1 MTMRNVFIG
10 IGLVIL
16 FSGYIYALI
25 YFLRRK
31 QETYGLLKYIKN
43 DNIITDAEIDK
54 NGLIDVNP
62 EIDDYNDDLP
72 FINYHKGRSMK
83 YNYND
88 YVRNHRQRNSYNSNI
103 HSN

>member
-31 QETYGLLKYIKN
+31 QETYGLLKYVKN
-43 DNIITDAEIDK
+43 NNIITDAEIDK
-54 NGLIDVNP
+54 NGLVNIDT
-62 EIDDYNDDLP
+62 EIDDDNDELP
-72 FINYHKGRSMK
+72 FINYHSDSTK
-83 YNYND
+83 YNYNN
-88 YVRNHRQRNSYNSNI
+88 YVRNRRQRNSYNSNV
-103 HSN
+103 HSNS